1 MVAESP
7 AFGSER
13 ITAVG
18 EAKGTLQPVGLP
30 QLARLEHLRGL
41 LPGSRV
47 GALPKL
53 LLFARAGFTADL
65 RRTADTRSDVE
76 LVDLERLYRGE

>member
-13 ITAVG
+13 ITATG
-18 EAKGTLQPVGLP
+18 EAKGTLKPVDMV
-30 QLARLEHLRGL
+30 QLERLEHLRGL
-41 LPGSRV
+41 LPSARV

-53 LLFARAGFTADL
+53 LLFARSGFTADL
-65 RRTADTRSDVE
+65 RRAAGGRSDVE
-76 LVDLERLYRGE
+76 LVTSTACTTER